1 MRCQKAIHKNKL
13 LRLVI
18 RFISAC
24 VSDICMS
31 VWEVNISEERLK
43 VKSCMKMRRNKEGHS
58 ERSERIG
65 TGHVHVWEGVT
76 GAAES
81 QLR

>member
-1 MRCQKAIHKNKL
+1 
-13 LRLVI
+13 
-18 RFISAC
+18 
-24 VSDICMS
+24 MS
-31 VWEVNISEERLK
+31 VLEVNISEERLK
-43 VKSCMKMRRNKEGHS
+43 VKTCVEMRRNKEGHS

>member
-1 MRCQKAIHKNKL
+1 
-13 LRLVI
+13 
-18 RFISAC
+18 
-24 VSDICMS
+24 MS

-81 QLR
+81 RLR

>member
-1 MRCQKAIHKNKL
+1 
-13 LRLVI
+13 
-18 RFISAC
+18 
-24 VSDICMS
+24 MS

-43 VKSCMKMRRNKEGHS
+43 VKTCVEMRRNKEGHS

-65 TGHVHVWEGVT
+65 SGHVHVWEGVT